1 MEVVKDKVAS
11 GSPWTFGFAGIALEL
26 RLIVRFGMA
35 DQGCRP
41 AEVADMRL
49 TSLTLAADT
58 FSSLAVSRTPRPSS
72 NARRMRCTWNGVV
85 LGLPRRLPDDRA
97 RSSPAI
103 TRSRIIARSNSLN
116 TPSIPNS
123 IRPDGVEVSSA
134 CWCK

>member
-1 MEVVKDKVAS
+1 
-11 GSPWTFGFAGIALEL
+11 LEL

-35 DQGCRP
+35 DQELRD
-41 AEVADMRL
+41 VVFADIRL

-97 RSSPAI
+97 RSSPAS
-103 TRSRIIARSNSLN
+103 TPARIVHLC
-116 TPSIPNS
+116 
-123 IRPDGVEVSSA
+123 V
-134 CWCK
+134 